1 LKKLAIDPKSD
12 SEPHR
17 LIQSLL
23 SPSNAQFSKKTNFS
37 IPGLSSPFDRPDGAK
52 TGRDLV
58 VRRNKPHYKRE
69 SQFIIKGEDLRNGSQ
84 TTREL
89 DKSLNTVTQ
98 HISNRKPIN
107 LLSKIANL
115 INKFHPSV
123 KIKNFNEVKEKSNYI
138 EILNDTIKHAHESM
152 IFEINEGH
160 NKKEIFANNL
170 ESFELKAR
178 VYAAFKIP
186 LEGHD
191 PPLRVYLKPEKGS
204 NSSYE
209 LFYSYTIGEPSLFK
223 GYDKKFLNERVVT
236 IFNRTSEAKFADSY
250 IYMSLFSGSAT
261 KVQLIVKFS
270 KKLMARD
277 SQIFY
282 PVGLP
287 DPADEAPVFERKKPI
302 AASVVVTKNAIEFG
316 NEVKDKQYFEEMNK
330 KLFGDISYA
339 EKRRMIQEIK
349 RKRQRVNSNCSKDFI
364 SKNIESIQGSCSTRA
379 HLVLSNGEKLTQVY
393 DQKLLT
399 AKLQKKEKI
408 VRQQEYNEYHSE
420 RDDIKRK
427 LLLNLRTTL
436 SERDSI
442 KSRSQE
448 FFKIICLYLF
458 LDLVKEC
465 VTSHRN
471 QIKEFVKNMIISRKA
486 VSNMRNMIT
495 YDQQTTYNERIH
507 IQTKYFFEFSMKLR
521 SEDPRD
527 RAKKGKYS
535 FFSKP
540 NSCLSIFTGNEGGD
554 GSVSGLDMAR
564 LEPEENSAPGQ
575 TVWQVHQAAETES
588 L

>member
-1 LKKLAIDPKSD
+1 LKIFPTDSLKKLANEPKSD
-12 SEPHR
+12 SEPSR

-23 SPSNAQFSKKTNFS
+23 SPSNAQFSKKNNFS
-37 IPGLSSPFDRPDGAK
+37 IPGLSIPFERPDGVK
-52 TGRDLV
+52 TGRELV
-58 VRRNKPHYKRE
+58 GRRNKPHNRRD
-69 SQFIIKGEDLRNGSQ
+69 SQFIIKGEQPRKGSQ
-84 TTREL
+84 TTRNL
-89 DKSLNTVTQ
+89 DKSLPVKPESLNTDTQ
-98 HISNRKPIN
+98 NNSNRKPNNIF
-107 LLSKIANL
+107 SKIANL

-123 KIKNFNEVKEKSNYI
+123 KIKDFNEVREKSNYI
-138 EILNDTIKHAHESM
+138 EILNDTMKHAHESM
-152 IFEINEGH
+152 IFEINESH

-186 LEGHD
+186 LEGHE

-204 NSSYE
+204 NSNYE
-209 LFYSYTIGEPSLFK
+209 IFYSYTIGEPSLFN
-223 GYDKKFLNERVVT
+223 GYDKKFLNEREVT

-250 IYMSLFSGSAT
+250 IYMSLYADSAT

-282 PVGLP
+282 PIRLP
-287 DPADEAPVFERKKPI
+287 DPAGEAPAFERKKPI
-302 AASVVVTKNAIEFG
+302 EGPVGVVKNHIEFE
-316 NEVKDKQYFEEMNK
+316 NEVKDKQFFEEMSK
-330 KLFGDISYA
+330 KLFGDVGCA

-349 RKRQRVNSNCSKDFI
+349 RKRERGNGNDSKDFI
-364 SKNIESIQGSCSTRA
+364 SKNIQRTQGSCSTRTK
-379 HLVLSNGEKLTQVY
+379 LVLSNGQKLTQVY
-393 DQKLLT
+393 DQKLLN

-427 LLLNLRTTL
+427 LLRNLRTTL

-442 KSRSQE
+442 KIRSQE

-458 LDLVKEC
+458 LDLMKEC

-471 QIKEFVKNMIISRKA
+471 QIKEFVKNMVISRMA

-495 YDQQTTYNERIH
+495 YDHQTTYNERIH
-507 IQTKYFFEFSMKLR
+507 IQTKYYFEFAMKLR
-521 SEDPRD
+521 SQDPRD
-527 RAKKGKYS
+527 RAKKGKY
-535 FFSKP
+535 FFSRNPIVVCQFFREMKR
-540 NSCLSIFTGNEGGD
+540 
-554 GSVSGLDMAR
+554 VMALYR
-564 LEPEENSAPGQ
+564 
-575 TVWQVHQAAETES
+575 V
-588 L
+588 